1 MNNLIHLSR
10 AGVSILIE
18 TASQTPNIVH
28 WGRALSGGL
37 DEAEL
42 LLAIGEPTPHCDFDD
57 PQRVGVW
64 RENARGFLGAPTL
77 IGSRAGL
84 DFSQLFVLRE
94 TRRIDDY
101 SVEFVSVDAEAE
113 LEVTFKVSLLESGL
127 AQFEQ
132 SVTNLGLNEFILDSL
147 VAWLPLPDYVN
158 EQIDFT
164 GRWMNE
170 RQMQRK
176 QIQTGTWLREVR
188 EGRSGHDF
196 TLVEFATAN
205 SATFDQ
211 GEVWGVS
218 LAWSGNSR
226 HMIERTPIGRTSI
239 GAGEL
244 LLPAEVVLA
253 QEETYVSPRVV
264 AAYSNEGID
273 GASHRFHSQQRLRA
287 NHPTNVRPRPV
298 TLNVWEAVYFDHDLT
313 KLTDLARVAGE
324 IGVERFV
331 LDDGWFGS
339 RRDDSSGLG
348 DWTVSNDVW
357 PNGLKPLIDV
367 VKANGMEFG
376 LWFEGEMVNPDSDL
390 YREHP
395 DWILQSG
402 GRVSPTFRNQQV
414 LDLAHEGAF
423 AHVLGQVDAL
433 LSEYDIAYIKWDHN
447 RVLTEAA
454 HFGRPAVRKQVQAIY
469 RLFDELKA
477 RHPKLEIES
486 CASGGGRIDL
496 EMLEHADRFWASDS
510 NDALERQSI
519 NRNTS
524 IVIAPELLGT
534 HIGPTKAHST
544 GRTHS
549 HTFRA
554 TTALWGHAGLEWDL
568 TEASAE
574 ERKLLS
580 SWISYYKEKRGLLHS
595 GRTVRT
601 EHADDSAYVHG
612 VVAQDKSEAIFM
624 VAQLQTSQFSR
635 PSAIRLTGLDAD
647 ALYEVRVVEP
657 AGAAQFMQLKPPSW
671 FAGVRLSGAALGSFG
686 LKSGVLRPE
695 QALLIEAKRI

>member
-1 MNNLIHLSR
+1 M
-10 AGVSILIE
+10 SILIE
-18 TASQTPNIVH
+18 TSAATPNIVH
-28 WGRALSGGL
+28 WGRELKRDL
-37 DEAEL
+37 VEAEVVN
-42 LLAIGEPTPHCDFDD
+42 AIGEPTPHCDFDD

-64 RENARGFLGAPTL
+64 RENARGFLGAPTVV
-77 IGSRAGL
+77 GSRDGL
-84 DFSQLFVLRE
+84 DFSQLFVLRDI
-94 TRRIDDY
+94 RQIDDY
-101 SVEFVSVDAEAE
+101 TVEFVSVDAEAE
-113 LEVTFKVSLLESGL
+113 LEVAFKVTLLESGL

-132 SVTNLGLNEFILDSL
+132 SITNLGLNEFKLDSIS
-147 VAWLPLPDYVN
+147 VWLPLPDYVS

-176 QIQTGTWLREVR
+176 SIQTGTWLREVR
-188 EGRSGHDF
+188 EGRTGHDF
-196 TLVEFATAN
+196 TLAEFAVAPGAIFE
-205 SATFDQ
+205 S
-211 GEVWGVS
+211 GEVWAVS

-244 LLPAEVVLA
+244 LLPGEVVLA
-253 QEETYVSPRVV
+253 KDETYSSPRVI

-273 GASHRFHSQQRLRA
+273 GASHRFHTQQRLRA
-287 NHPTNVRPRPV
+287 KHPTNVRPRPV

-313 KLTDLARVAGE
+313 KLTALAKVAGE

-339 RRDDSSGLG
+339 RRDDTSGLG
-348 DWTVSNDVW
+348 DWKVSADVW
-357 PNGLKPLIDV
+357 PNGLSPLIDA

-395 DWILQSG
+395 DWILHAA

-423 AHVLGQVDAL
+423 NHVLDQVDAI

-469 RLFDELKA
+469 RLFDELKM

-496 EMLEHADRFWASDS
+496 EMLEHTDRFWTSDN

-554 TTALWGHAGLEWDL
+554 NTALWGHAGLEWNL
-568 TEASAE
+568 TEATDA
-574 ERKLLS
+574 ERKMLA
-580 SWISYYKEKRGLLHS
+580 SWIAYYKEKRSLLHS

-601 EHADDSAYVHG
+601 EHADSSAYLHG
-612 VVAQDKSEAIFM
+612 VVAQDKSEALFM
-624 VAQLQTSQFSR
+624 LAQLRTSQLSR
-635 PSAIRLTGLDAD
+635 PNAIRLTGLDD
-647 ALYEVRVVEP
+647 NSVYEVKVVEP
-657 AGAAQFMQLKPPSW
+657 AGAAEFMQLKPPTW
-671 FAGVRLSGAALGSFG
+671 FEGVQLSGAALASFG
-686 LKSGVLRPE
+686 LKSPVLRPE
-695 QALLIEAKRI
+695 QALLIEVTRV